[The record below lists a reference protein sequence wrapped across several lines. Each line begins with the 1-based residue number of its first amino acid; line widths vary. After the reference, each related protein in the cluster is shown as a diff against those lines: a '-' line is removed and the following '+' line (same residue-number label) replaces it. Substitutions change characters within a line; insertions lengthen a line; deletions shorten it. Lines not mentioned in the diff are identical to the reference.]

1 MRPIR
6 DAVVV
11 VARVLIAA
19 LSGAILLAG
28 PAAAQARGGGP
39 VCVYEH
45 AGFNGRQLCFHAG
58 QSVPRIRDHGDFW
71 NDRVSSISIA
81 PGFSVRVCQHDGFA
95 GRCATYDRSI
105 TNLAHQGFNDE
116 ISSLSV
122 NRPHAGGPPPPGGPG
137 FGRDDLREQMYGFR
151 DACERGDRR
160 ACVRLGII
168 IGEHR
173 ERRAQWQRESPD
185 LFWWDR

>member
-6 DAVVV
+6 DAVL
-11 VARVLIAA
+11 VLASALTAMLLAAA
-19 LSGAILLAG
+19 LAP
-28 PAAAQARGGGP
+28 PAMAQGRGGGP

-58 QSVPRIRDHGDFW
+58 QSVPRIRDYGDFW
-71 NDRVSSISIA
+71 NDRVSSISVA

-95 GRCATYDRSI
+95 GRCQTYDRSI
-105 TNLAHQGFNDE
+105 TNLAHQSFNDE

-122 NRPHAGGPPPPGGPG
+122 NAPGAMRPPGPGGPPGP
-137 FGRDDLREQMYGFR
+137 GRDDLREQMYGLR

-160 ACVRLGII
+160 ACVRFGII

-173 ERRAQWQRESPD
+173 ERRAQWQRENPD
-185 LFWWDR
+185 LFWWER

>member
-6 DAVVV
+6 DAVLVF
-11 VARVLIAA
+11 ASAFAAVLLAAA
-19 LSGAILLAG
+19 LAP
-28 PAAAQARGGGP
+28 PAMAQGRGGGP

-58 QSVPRIRDHGDFW
+58 QSVPRIRAFGDFW

-95 GRCATYDRSI
+95 GRCQTYDRSI
-105 TNLAHQGFNDE
+105 TNLARQSFNDE

-122 NRPHAGGPPPPGGPG
+122 NAPGAFRPPGPGGLPGP
-137 FGRDDLREQMYGFR
+137 GRDDLREQMYGLR

-160 ACVRLGII
+160 ACVRFGII

-173 ERRAQWQRESPD
+173 ERRAQWQRENPD
-185 LFWWDR
+185 LFWWER

>member
-1 MRPIR
+1 MPAIR
-6 DAVVV
+6 DAVLMFGAV
-11 VARVLIAA
+11 VAALFATAMFAA
-19 LSGAILLAG
+19 PALAQG
-28 PAAAQARGGGP
+28 RGGGP

-58 QSVPRIRDHGDFW
+58 QSVQRIRNYGDFW
-71 NDRVSSISIA
+71 NDKVSSISIA

-95 GRCATYDRSI
+95 GRCSTYDRSI
-105 TNLAHQGFNDE
+105 TNLANQGFNDE

-122 NRPHAGGPPPPGGPG
+122 TGRGFGGPPGPGGPG
-137 FGRDDLREQMYGFR
+137 PGRDDLREQMYGLR

-185 LFWWDR
+185 LFWWER